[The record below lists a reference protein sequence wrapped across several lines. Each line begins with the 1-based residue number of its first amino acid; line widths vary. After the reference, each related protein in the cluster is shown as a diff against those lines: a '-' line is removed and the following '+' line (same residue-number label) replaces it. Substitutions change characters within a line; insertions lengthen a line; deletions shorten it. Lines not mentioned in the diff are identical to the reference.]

1 MSAERRTA
9 SARRTAPAHHTAPA
23 RRTAYVVKV
32 YPRFSETFI
41 VTEILARE
49 AAGDE
54 LDIFALRPTT
64 DVRFHPELARVQAPV
79 HFVPRPRKMSDGWA
93 ILGEATAH
101 LPGFAQRWAEMLPEL
116 TEYPADDVHQA
127 VWIALEL
134 HRRGITHLHGH
145 FGSLAGQTAE
155 LAALLAG
162 VTFSVTT
169 HAKDLFHDSVDPDRL
184 RLLLRRAHHTVT
196 ISSYNLEHLARLAPE
211 SAERV
216 HLVYNG
222 LELARF
228 PYRAPR
234 RIDGRTPLQIVG
246 VGRLVEKKGFADLI
260 TAAVRLR
267 DAGVPVR
274 VRIAGDGDQ
283 RAALEAQIAKT
294 GAGDVVTLL
303 GAMTQAEV
311 VDLLRDADVFASP
324 CVVGADGNADGLPTV
339 LLEAMAIGV
348 PCVASTVTGI
358 PEAVRDED
366 TGLLHA
372 PGDLDGL
379 VRALT
384 RLADT
389 SFDRASMAQR
399 ARALI
404 EARFDSA
411 RQGRTLMRL
420 ENGRATD
427 VVTAAATAGLRAR
440 AQADQPV
447 RAAATS
453 AAATSVASAP
463 AASAPVPTGPVPD
476 LRGRRV
482 AYVCVD
488 PGIPVF
494 GTKGATVHIQEVVRV
509 LRDRGADVTVY
520 AARRGKAEPPADLAD
535 LRVVH
540 VPVGSGD
547 AAARE
552 GAQAEAAQGIARRIL
567 ADGADLVYERYSL
580 FSDVLS
586 RCAAEGV
593 AGVLEV
599 NAPLIDEQREHREL
613 VDADGALT
621 ALRTQAAAATRI
633 ACVSEPVA
641 DWVRTTAEVPAGD
654 STVVVAPNGVNTR
667 RLRPREEA
675 PGQSP
680 DSVHATAPARVVFV
694 GTLKPWHGTDVLLT
708 ALAESSGD
716 WRLRIVG
723 DGPQG
728 EELRARVARLPEPTA
743 ARVEFTG
750 AVAPEE
756 VPDLL
761 ADSDVAVAPYP
772 QAAAADSY
780 FSPLKVYEYLAAG
793 LPVVASAIGQIPQVL
808 DGTGAGVLVPP
819 SDAAALGDVL
829 DTLTGDRSARQEMS
843 RRARRLAVER
853 HDWNRV
859 VDTVLAGVAIEV
871 SASHSPVAVGV
882 SA

>member
-1 MSAERRTA
+1 MSAER
-9 SARRTAPAHHTAPA
+9 HTSSE

-49 AAGDE
+49 AAGDS

-64 DVRFHPELARVQAPV
+64 DVRFHPELARVKAPV
-79 HFVPRPRKMSDGWA
+79 HFVPRPRKMSEGWEV
-93 ILGEATAH
+93 IGEATAH
-101 LPGFAQRWAEMLPEL
+101 LPGFAQRWAELLPEL
-116 TEYPADDVHQA
+116 TDYPADDVHQA

-196 ISSYNLEHLARLAPE
+196 ISSYNLAHLARLAPE
-211 SAERV
+211 SADRV

-222 LELARF
+222 LELDRF

-234 RIDGRTPLQIVG
+234 RVDREAPLQIVG

-260 TAAVRLR
+260 TAARRLR
-267 DAGVPVR
+267 DAGIPVQ

-283 RAALEAQIAKT
+283 REALASLIAEAEL
-294 GAGDVVTLL
+294 GDVVTLL
-303 GAMTQAEV
+303 GAMTQVEV

-384 RLADT
+384 RLADPA
-389 SFDRASMAQR
+389 FDRAGMARR

-411 RQGRTLMRL
+411 RQARTLMSL
-420 ENGRATD
+420 EDGVPAD
-427 VVTAAATAGLRAR
+427 VLTAAGTASLRARAR
-440 AQADQPV
+440 AQASPV
-447 RAAATS
+447 ESS
-453 AAATSVASAP
+453 AAASAALASAG
-463 AASAPVPTGPVPD
+463 ASADVPAPASARASADTPASAGPAGAGPVPD
-476 LRGRRV
+476 LRGKRV

-520 AARRGKAEPPADLAD
+520 AARRGRAEPPSDLAD

-540 VPVGSGD
+540 VPVGSGSTAQRERAQAD
-547 AAARE
+547 AAQE
-552 GAQAEAAQGIARRIL
+552 IAHRVL
-567 ADGADLVYERYSL
+567 ADGTDLVYERYSL
-580 FSDVLS
+580 FSDVLA
-586 RCAAEGV
+586 RVAAEGV
-593 AGVLEV
+593 PGILEV

-613 VDADGALT
+613 VDVDAALT
-621 ALRTQAAAATRI
+621 ALRSQTAAATRI

-641 DWVRTTAEVPAGD
+641 DWVRTTGEEAVRD
-654 STVVVAPNGVNTR
+654 SLIVVAPNGVNTR
-667 RLRPREEA
+667 RLRPREEEA
-675 PGQSP
+675 E
-680 DSVHATAPARVVFV
+680 HAPAPAPVRVVFV
-694 GTLKPWHGTDVLLT
+694 GTLKPWHGTDVLLN
-708 ALAESSGD
+708 ALAESSGE

-728 EELRARVARLPEPTA
+728 EELRARVARMPAHTA

-750 AVAPEE
+750 AVTPEQ
-756 VPDLL
+756 VPALL

-772 QAAAADSY
+772 SAAASDSY

-793 LPVVASAIGQIPQVL
+793 LPVVASSIGQIPQVL
-808 DGTGAGVLVPP
+808 EGTGAGILVPP
-819 SDAAALGDVL
+819 SDAGALGSVL
-829 DTLTGDRSARQEMS
+829 DSLTEDRPTRQDMS

-859 VDTVLAGVAIEV
+859 VDAVLEGVEIGVLEP
-871 SASHSPVAVGV
+871 PVTAQVP
-882 SA
+882 A